1 MSASDS
7 DTARDAVALARAF
20 VESEVLGV
28 SASVRPDERFSEK
41 RGVFVTIS
49 AFPSGA
55 LRGCIGFP
63 MPVLSLGEALE
74 ESARAACHDPRFPD
88 LAPEELSHV
97 TVEVTL
103 LSVPHRIA
111 ASDPESIESSVEVG
125 RDGLMIELMG
135 FRGVLLP
142 QVPVENGWDAGTFLE
157 HLSLKA
163 GLPRHAWRDPRA
175 ALFSFSGIVWK
186 ESCPGGTAEEYHG

>member
-28 SASVRPDERFSEK
+28 SPSLRPDERFSER
-41 RGVFVTIS
+41 RGVFVTLS
-49 AFPSGA
+49 SFPSDA

-63 MPVLSLGEALE
+63 TPVLPLGEALE

-88 LAPEELSHV
+88 LAPEELPHII
-97 TVEVTL
+97 VEVTM
-103 LSVPHRIA
+103 LSVPHRII
-111 ASDPESIESSVEVG
+111 ASSPEAIEDFVEIG

-175 ALFSFSGIVWK
+175 ALFSFSGTIWK
-186 ESCPGGTAEEYHG
+186 EPYPGGTAEQYHG

>member
-28 SASVRPDERFSEK
+28 SPSLRPDERFSER
-41 RGVFVTIS
+41 RGVFVTLS
-49 AFPSGA
+49 SFPSDA

-63 MPVLSLGEALE
+63 TPVLPLGEALE

-88 LAPEELSHV
+88 LAPEELPHII
-97 TVEVTL
+97 VEVTM
-103 LSVPHRIA
+103 LSVPHRII
-111 ASDPESIESSVEVG
+111 ASSPEAIEDFVEIG

-157 HLSLKA
+157 HLSL
-163 GLPRHAWRDPRA
+163 
-175 ALFSFSGIVWK
+175 
-186 ESCPGGTAEEYHG
+186 